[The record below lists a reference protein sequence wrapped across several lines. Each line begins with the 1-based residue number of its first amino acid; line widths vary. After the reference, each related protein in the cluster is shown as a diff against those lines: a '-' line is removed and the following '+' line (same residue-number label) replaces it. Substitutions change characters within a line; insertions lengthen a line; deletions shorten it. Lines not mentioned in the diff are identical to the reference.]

1 MRMPSGRNIF
11 LGLQITGAVRYTTG
25 AGLGLV
31 YPNLVLA
38 DPFLGHDIDLLH
50 EPRLYLLLLLP
61 LVLYL
66 YHSFWSPELNYT
78 KFNTL
83 YSNAM

>member
-1 MRMPSGRNIF
+1 MPSGRNIF

-31 YPNLVLA
+31 YPDLVLA

-50 EPRLYLLLLLP
+50 EPRLHLLLLLP
-61 LVLYL
+61 LVLYPL
-66 YHSFWSPELNYT
+66 SLLLAWSGFDNGLV
-78 KFNTL
+78 TL
-83 YSNAM
+83 